1 MIMNWIDDKFD
12 EREHHKPTPEEH
24 NAETVQQHKRN
35 LALAAKTWNRLIEV
49 VRDDI
54 RRFNARSPVR
64 RAKVSATFECID
76 VHWDSPLQ
84 TALMISRKLNETTA
98 NYAAPQ
104 KPNERKAHEGTINL
118 LTDSAESVSEKLL
131 APVLFD
137 SLLSGKTFTVGVQVT

>member
-1 MIMNWIDDKFD
+1 
-12 EREHHKPTPEEH
+12 PH
-24 NAETVQQHKRN
+24 NFNQPIPCLGGKRN

-98 NYAAPQ
+98 NYAAVARQ
-104 KPNERKAHEGTINL
+104 NERKAHEGTINL
-118 LTDSAESVSEKLL
+118 LTDSAE
-131 APVLFD
+131 
-137 SLLSGKTFTVGVQVT
+137 